1 MTEQFNDIVIIMSRI
16 ELAGVNFFDC
26 RSKVGSS
33 IHVFTAMASPEPLG
47 GGR

>member
-26 RSKVGSS
+26 RSKVGGS
-33 IHVFTAMASPEPLG
+33 IHVFTPVASPEPLG